1 MHKARRRD
9 TTRSCVYQATRA
21 KRTRADRGLPVATKS
36 TRKLAVLGDTRPPS
50 IAGSLRP
57 ERNVRRLLPL
67 PTVCRLASLPPRIS
81 DPVVGK
87 KERKRQAEAHLHPS
101 SRRIANAFGTVGSLL
116 SFWLLGRIES
126 CVDWEN
132 VWTMI
137 EMFGWNAWDG
147 IVRFCS
153 CCICLKIV
161 RFRGLLSVEYYGR
174 RFVHV

>member
-36 TRKLAVLGDTRPPS
+36 TRKLAVLGDTRPSS

-87 KERKRQAEAHLHPS
+87 KERKRQAEAHLHPLAE
-101 SRRIANAFGTVGSLL
+101 SRTPSGQSVLCCLFGCLVGSKVA
-116 SFWLLGRIES
+116 WIGRM
-126 CVDWEN
+126 C
-132 VWTMI
+132 
-137 EMFGWNAWDG
+137 
-147 IVRFCS
+147 
-153 CCICLKIV
+153 
-161 RFRGLLSVEYYGR
+161 GR
-174 RFVHV
+174 